1 MTQSAGLQSS
11 ESRPL
16 QAPRRATLRRTPRP
30 AAERRIQFTRSDVR
44 RGTGAGAA
52 PEEEVN
58 ASEAGRNSALFQER
72 RATLQVQATIV
83 AAMLG
88 MLVFFRAPLA
98 MALSS
103 LFG

>member
-16 QAPRRATLRRTPRP
+16 QMPRRASLRRTPRP
-30 AAERRIQFTRSDVR
+30 AAERRIPFTRSDVR
-44 RGTGAGAA
+44 RGTGAVS
-52 PEEEVN
+52 EEEVN
-58 ASEAGRNSALFQER
+58 RPEAGRNSALFQEKL
-72 RATLQVQATIV
+72 ATLQVQATIV

-98 MALSS
+98 TALSS